1 MKSGESLIPKARH
14 NELVVQELEDEV
26 LVYDLK
32 SHQVHCLNRTAALI
46 WEHCDGKQ
54 TVRGLARLLEQKLG
68 VVTDEEV
75 VWLGLRQLNKY
86 HLLQEQ
92 MAPSAGPERISRRE
106 LGRRLGAVAALT
118 LPLIISVVAPTAAQA
133 ATGALPDG
141 SPCEIDAD
149 CASNCC
155 PANFCDPVE
164 ACSSLA
170 PELRERRAR
179 EQRERARRRRLAI
192 P

>member
-1 MKSGESLIPKARH
+1 MKGRESMVPKARH
-14 NELVVQELEDEV
+14 NDLVVQELGDEV

-32 SHQVHCLNRTAALI
+32 LHQAHCLNRTAALI

-54 TVRGLARLLEQKLG
+54 TVGGLARMLEQKLG

-75 VWLGLRQLNKY
+75 VWLGLRQLNKF
-86 HLLQEQ
+86 HLLQKR

-106 LGRRLGAVAALT
+106 LGRRLGAATALS
-118 LPLIISVVAPTAAQA
+118 LPLIVSVAAPTAAQA
-133 ATGALPDG
+133 ATGGLPDG
-141 SPCEIDAD
+141 SRCEVDAD

-155 PANFCDPVE
+155 PASICEQVA
-164 ACSSLA
+164 ACSGFA
-170 PELRERRAR
+170 AQE
-179 EQRERARRRRLAI
+179 RRRRANGR